1 MPMTRKAPS
10 DISPALLAAIRRV
23 LGSLVRILLNHGM
36 RYPMLLDLLKSEYVR
51 VAERDFAL
59 AQRQQTDS
67 RISLLTGVHRKDVRR
82 LRGEVVPDAAPPAS
96 VSLGG
101 LIVARWLAR
110 REFVDSRG
118 RPVPLARLRRKGGD
132 RSFEAL
138 VESVSKD
145 MRSRVILDEWLRL
158 GVARVDD
165 EDRVCLNVS
174 AFVPKKGL
182 DEKAHYFGRNAA
194 DHLAAI
200 GANLAGAE
208 PGFLDRSVHYTRL
221 TETAVMKLRALAESD
236 GMKALHALNK
246 RANELKTATGPTPEP
261 LHRINFGIYFYSEPE
276 QATEAVR
283 AAQPGKKRGTR
294 SE

>member
-1 MPMTRKAPS
+1 MTRKIPS
-10 DISPALLAAIRRV
+10 DIPPAFHAAIRRV
-23 LGSLVRILLNHGM
+23 IGSLVRILLNHGV
-36 RYPMLLDLLKSEYVR
+36 RYPMLLEVLKSEYVH
-51 VAERDFAL
+51 VAEREFAL
-59 AQRQQTDS
+59 AQKQQTDS

-82 LRGEVVPDAAPPAS
+82 LRAEVVAEAAPPAS

-101 LIVARWLAR
+101 LIVARWLAK
-110 REFVDSRG
+110 REFVDARG
-118 RPVPLARLRRKGGD
+118 RPLPIARLRRKGGD

-145 MRSRVILDEWLRL
+145 MRSRVVLDEWLRL

-200 GANLAGAE
+200 CANLAGTE
-208 PGFLDRSVHYTRL
+208 PSFLERSVHYTRL
-221 TETAVMKLRALAESD
+221 TETAVKKLSALAESD

-246 RANELKTATGPTPEP
+246 RASELETAAGATTEP

-276 QATEAVR
+276 RTDESVSLREPA
-283 AAQPGKKRGTR
+283 KKRRTAR
-294 SE
+294 E